1 MITKEKLV
9 ECGQLL
15 TYEEWYRINEI
26 VFTTTNNSFNPKEL
40 YDEYV
45 EEILKN
51 FPKTP

>member
-1 MITKEKLV
+1 MITKEKLI

-15 TYEEWYRINEI
+15 TYEEWYKINEI
-26 VFTTTNNSFNPKEL
+26 VFTTTKNSFNPKAL